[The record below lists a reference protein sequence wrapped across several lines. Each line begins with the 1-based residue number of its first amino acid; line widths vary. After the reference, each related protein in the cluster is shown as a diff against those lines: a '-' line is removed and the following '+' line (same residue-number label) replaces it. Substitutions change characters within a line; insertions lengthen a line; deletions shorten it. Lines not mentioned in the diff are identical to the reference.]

1 MPSVSTNMGAGGSSK
16 RRSPQSRFLSTLLAS
31 SLGSCV
37 AVTCQNPV
45 LIVKVHL
52 QKVRVDR
59 EKKLSPGILDTVRNI
74 YRSRG
79 LRGFWAGL
87 PMGLMQ
93 SVPSTALFML
103 AYEETKKGLSGF
115 LGKESPLYPFIPGI
129 GASMA
134 RTASVTLITPIELV
148 RTIQASGVAKSSTF
162 LLQNLYR
169 QRGIAGFYLG
179 LRPTLFRD
187 VPYTFIYWQ
196 SYQMMKDQVLP
207 EGVQSLGS
215 MASVFVAGSISAT
228 AAAIFTHPFDVLKTI
243 QQVNIR
249 EIALMA
255 TGTTPPSAHASPR
268 TLSSAAAAVQS
279 SAEHAVDETC
289 LSVVDL
295 YKRGGLKTCFRG
307 LSMRLAMV
315 IPGSA
320 IMITV
325 YETVRKFAEID

>member
-1 MPSVSTNMGAGGSSK
+1 
-16 RRSPQSRFLSTLLAS
+16 
-31 SLGSCV
+31 
-37 AVTCQNPV
+37 
-45 LIVKVHL
+45 VHL
-52 QKVRVDR
+52 QKVPVDR
-59 EKKLSPGILDTVRNI
+59 ESKGRPRIAETVQGI

-79 LRGFWAGL
+79 VRGFWAGL

-103 AYEETKKGLSGF
+103 AYEETKKGLTEV
-115 LGKESPLYPFIPGI
+115 LGKQSPLYSMIPGI
-129 GASMA
+129 GAAIA
-134 RTASVTLITPIELV
+134 RTASVALITPIELV

-169 QRGIAGFYLG
+169 QRGVSGFYLG
-179 LRPTLFRD
+179 LRATLFRD

-215 MASVFVAGSISAT
+215 MASVFTAGSISAT
-228 AAAIFTHPFDVLKTI
+228 AAAIFTHPFDVLKTN

-249 EIALMA
+249 EIALL
-255 TGTTPPSAHASPR
+255 TTAPS
-268 TLSSAAAAVQS
+268 TLSSAAATATATATATAAGYGHGAAARMCDDSCTGV
-279 SAEHAVDETC
+279 
-289 LSVVDL
+289 LDL
-295 YKRGGLKTCFRG
+295 YRRGGLQTCFRG

-325 YETVRKFAEID
+325 YETVRKFANIE

>member
-1 MPSVSTNMGAGGSSK
+1 MRTDGSSK
-16 RRSPQSRFLSTLLAS
+16 RHGTQSRFLSTLMAS

-37 AVTCQNPV
+37 AVICQNPV

-52 QKVRVDR
+52 QKVRVDK
-59 EKKLSPGILDTVRNI
+59 EKKASPGILETARNI

-103 AYEETKKGLSGF
+103 AYEETKKGLRGL
-115 LGKESPLYPFIPGI
+115 LGKESFLYPLVPGI
-129 GASMA
+129 GASLA

-169 QRGIAGFYLG
+169 QRGISGFYLG
-179 LRPTLFRD
+179 LRATLFRD
-187 VPYTFIYWQ
+187 VPHTFIYWQ
-196 SYQMMKDQVLP
+196 SYQMMKDVVLP
-207 EGVQSLGS
+207 EGIQSLGS

-228 AAAIFTHPFDVLKTI
+228 VAAIFTHPFDVLKTN

-249 EIALMA
+249 EIALIA
-255 TGTTPPSAHASPR
+255 TVPAPAHAPSA
-268 TLSSAAAAVQS
+268 LSSATAAVQS
-279 SAEHAVDETC
+279 TAEYALDESC
-289 LSVVDL
+289 SSVVDL

>member
-1 MPSVSTNMGAGGSSK
+1 M
-16 RRSPQSRFLSTLLAS
+16 AS

-37 AVTCQNPV
+37 AVTCQNPI

-52 QKVRVDR
+52 QKARIDNVTNAR
-59 EKKLSPGILDTVRNI
+59 PGIAETARGI
-74 YRSRG
+74 YGLRG

-103 AYEETKKGLSGF
+103 AYEEAKKGLKKV
-115 LGKESPLYPFIPGI
+115 LEKQSPLHPFIPGI
-129 GASMA
+129 GASIA
-134 RTASVTLITPIELV
+134 RTVSVTLITPIELV

-162 LLQNLYR
+162 LLENLYR
-169 QRGIAGFYLG
+169 QRGIPGFYLG
-179 LRPTLFRD
+179 LRATLFRD

-196 SYQMMKDQVLP
+196 SYHMMKDQVLP
-207 EGVQSLGS
+207 EGIQSLGS
-215 MASVFVAGSISAT
+215 MASVFTAGSISAT
-228 AAAIFTHPFDVLKTI
+228 AAAIFTHPFDVLKTN

-249 EIALMA
+249 EIALLTA
-255 TGTTPPSAHASPR
+255 TPAVPS
-268 TLSSAAAAVQS
+268 TLSSAAA
-279 SAEHAVDETC
+279 SAPPSAGHLCDDSC
-289 LSVVDL
+289 ISVVDL
-295 YKRGGLKTCFRG
+295 YKKGGLKTCFRG

-325 YETVRKFAEID
+325 YETVRKFANIE